1 MIGHLL
7 KVVWNRRKT
16 NGLILVELLVSFLA
30 LCAVL
35 TPICNS
41 AINWTRPLGFDHENV
56 WRMNLGIP
64 RVLFGEAPPDEIWQT
79 MEQVRL
85 LLRGL
90 DEVEAYSPLLVNVPF
105 TTSTYAS
112 ESHYEGRAERI
123 LYAPVLPE
131 LIDLLRLELV
141 AGRWLEPGDETLN
154 WTPVV
159 ITSDFARA
167 AFGDEDPIGQPL
179 RFRES
184 NGELRERREDE
195 EERRVV
201 GVVKPYRNAGELQRG
216 SFTMFFHAPWG
227 PGSEISPHHLLRVR
241 PGVPARFEE
250 ELLSAIHG
258 IAPEWTANITP
269 LSRAR
274 RELLRD
280 ALLPLLTMGIVAVF
294 FIVMVGLG
302 LVGVLWQG
310 VTRRTEELGIRRA
323 MGATGRQVRGQ
334 ILGELLMLTAIAVG
348 IGLLLY
354 LQLPLLAINP
364 GTPLHVY
371 LLALTLALLIVFSFV
386 TMCGLYPSWLAT
398 KVRPAEALQH
408 E

>member
-7 KVVWNRRKT
+7 KVVWNRRRT
-16 NGLILVELLVSFLA
+16 NGLILMELLVSFLG

-35 TPICNS
+35 TPVCN
-41 AINWTRPLGFDHENV
+41 ALVNWNKPLGFDYENV
-56 WRMNLGIP
+56 WQLDLSAPG
-64 RVLFGEAPPDEIWQT
+64 VSFGEAPPDEVWRTLEQLRIL
-79 MEQVRL
+79 MRDLEQV
-85 LLRGL
+85 
-90 DEVEAYSPLLVNVPF
+90 EAFSPLSVNVPF
-105 TTSTYAS
+105 TNSIHAS
-112 ESHYEGRAERI
+112 ISYYNGRPEHI
-123 LYAPVLPE
+123 VYAPVLPE
-131 LIDLLRLELV
+131 MMEVLRLELV
-141 AGRWLEPGDETLN
+141 AGRWLEPGDKALN
-154 WTPVV
+154 WRPVV

-167 AFGDEDPIGQPL
+167 AFGSEDPIGQPL
-179 RFRES
+179 QFREA
-184 NGELRERREDE
+184 NGEIE
-195 EERRVV
+195 ETSGEEKERRVV
-201 GVVKPYRNAGELQRG
+201 GIVSAYRNRGELQQG
-216 SFTMFFHAPWG
+216 NFTMFFPAPWG
-227 PGSEISPHHLLRVR
+227 PGEEFAFDHLLRVR

-250 ELLSAIHG
+250 ELLRAIHG

-274 RELLRD
+274 RALLRE
-280 ALLPLLTMGIVAVF
+280 ALLPLLIMGIVAVF

-310 VTRRTEELGIRRA
+310 VTRRTEELGVRRA

-334 ILGELLMLTAIAVG
+334 ILGELLTLTSIAVV

-371 LLALTLALLIVFSFV
+371 LLALTLALLTLYSFV

>member
-7 KVVWNRRKT
+7 KIVWNRRRT
-16 NGLILVELLVSFLA
+16 NGLILMELLVSFLG

-35 TPICNS
+35 TPVCDS
-41 AINWTRPLGFDHENV
+41 LINWNKPLGFDYENV
-56 WRMNLGIP
+56 WQLDLSAPSVR
-64 RVLFGEAPPDEIWQT
+64 FGEAPSDDVWET
-79 MEQVRL
+79 LEQLRI
-85 LLRGL
+85 LLRDL
-90 DEVEAYSPLLVNVPF
+90 EQVEAYSPLTVNVPF
-105 TTSTYAS
+105 TTSLYAS
-112 ESHYEGRAERI
+112 IAYYDGRPEHI
-123 LYAPVLPE
+123 VYAPVLPE
-131 LIDLLRLELV
+131 MMEVLRLELV
-141 AGRWLEPGDETLN
+141 AGRWLEPGDEALN

-159 ITSDFARA
+159 ITSEFARA
-167 AFGDEDPIGQPL
+167 AFGSEDPIGQPL
-179 RFRES
+179 QFREA
-184 NGELRERREDE
+184 NGEIEERSE
-195 EERRVV
+195 EAEQRRVV
-201 GVVKPYRNAGELQRG
+201 GIVSAYRNRGELQRG
-216 SFTMFFHAPWG
+216 SFTMFFPAPWG
-227 PGSEISPHHLLRVR
+227 PGNEFAYDHLLRVR
-241 PGVPARFEE
+241 PGVPVEFEE
-250 ELLSAIHG
+250 ELLLAVHG
-258 IAPEWTANITP
+258 IAPEWSANITP

-274 RELLRD
+274 RALLRD
-280 ALLPLLTMGIVAVF
+280 SLLPMLIMGIVAVF

-334 ILGELLMLTAIAVG
+334 ILGELLTLTSIAVA

-371 LLALTLALLIVFSFV
+371 LLALTLALAVIFSFV
-386 TMCGLYPSWLAT
+386 TICGLYPSWLAT

>member
-1 MIGHLL
+1 MIGHLF
-7 KVVWNRRKT
+7 KVVWNRRRT
-16 NGLILVELLVSFLA
+16 NSLILVELLVSFLG

-35 TPICNS
+35 TPICG
-41 AINWTRPLGFDHENV
+41 AVINWKKPLGFDHENV
-56 WRMNLGIP
+56 WRLNLSIP
-64 RVLFGEAPPDEIWQT
+64 GVLFGEAPPDEVWQT
-79 MEQVRL
+79 LEQVRI
-85 LLRGL
+85 LLRDL

-105 TTSTYAS
+105 TTSLYAS
-112 ESHYEGRAERI
+112 ISYYEGRAERI

-131 LIDLLRLELV
+131 LIDVLRLELV
-141 AGRWLEPGDETLN
+141 AGRWLEPGDEALH

-167 AFGDEDPIGQPL
+167 AFGDEDPIGQTL

-184 NGELRERREDE
+184 NGEFQERRENE

-201 GVVKPYRNAGELQRG
+201 GVVNPYRNAGELQRG
-216 SFTMFFHAPWG
+216 SYTMFFHAPWG
-227 PGSEISPHHLLRVR
+227 PGSEVSPQHLLRVR
-241 PGVPARFEE
+241 PGVPAQFEE
-250 ELLSAIHG
+250 ELLRAIHG
-258 IAPEWTANITP
+258 IAPEWRANITA

-274 RELLRD
+274 RGLLRD
-280 ALLPLLTMGIVAVF
+280 ALLPLLIMGTVAVF

-323 MGATGRQVRGQ
+323 MGATGRQVRAQ
-334 ILGELLMLTAIAVG
+334 ILGELLTLTAVAVG
-348 IGLLLY
+348 VGLLLY
-354 LQLPLLAINP
+354 LQLPLLALNP

-371 LLALTLALLIVFSFV
+371 LLALTLALLIIFFFV

>member
-1 MIGHLL
+1 MIGHLF
-7 KVVWNRRKT
+7 KVVWNRRRT
-16 NGLILVELLVSFLA
+16 NWLILVELLVSFLG

-35 TPICNS
+35 TPVCD
-41 AINWTRPLGFDHENV
+41 AVINWNRPLGFDYENV
-56 WRMNLGIP
+56 WRLDLRIP
-64 RVLFGEAPPDEIWQT
+64 QVFPGEAPPDEVWQT
-79 MEQVRL
+79 LEQVRI
-85 LLRGL
+85 LLRDL
-90 DEVEAYSPLLVNVPF
+90 EEVEAYSPLFINFPF
-105 TTSTYAS
+105 STSIYAS
-112 ESHYEGRAERI
+112 ESYYEGRSERI

-131 LIDLLRLELV
+131 LIDVLRLELV
-141 AGRWLEPGDETLN
+141 AGRWLEPGDEALH

-167 AFGDEDPIGQPL
+167 AFGDEDPIGQTL
-179 RFRES
+179 RFREA
-184 NGELRERREDE
+184 NGEFREQGEDE

-201 GVVKPYRNAGELQRG
+201 GVVSTYRNAGELQRG
-216 SFTMFFHAPWG
+216 RFTMFYHAPWG
-227 PGSEISPHHLLRVR
+227 PGGEASYNHLLRVR

-250 ELLSAIHG
+250 ELLRSIHG
-258 IAPEWTANITP
+258 IAAEWPANIMP

-274 RELLRD
+274 RTLLCD
-280 ALLPLLTMGIVAVF
+280 SLLPLLIMGTVAVF
-294 FIVMVGLG
+294 FIIMVGLG

-334 ILGELLMLTAIAVG
+334 ILGELLMLTAVAVG
-348 IGLLLY
+348 LGLLLY

-371 LLALTLALLIVFSFV
+371 LLALTLALLVIFSFV
-386 TMCGLYPSWLAT
+386 TTCGLYPSWLAT
-398 KVRPAEALQH
+398 RVRPAEALQH